1 MYHVVSS
8 GISSGQYFMFEQ
20 ARDRLTGI
28 LFSKA
33 ASCSSGEAYAGCRQ
47 QYRDMAQDVQHWL
60 SPQGCWV
67 GSSHFQITDGAIED
81 ANI

>member
-33 ASCSSGEAYAGCRQ
+33 ASCSSLRQ

-60 SPQGCWV
+60 SPQGGWI